1 MSLWDCTRRPI
12 SHSQGK
18 TPLVQD
24 AGKLLV
30 TSLRIS
36 LNKKTHL
43 RNTRTV
49 RGLLDMEG
57 IKTNTSLVESSE
69 IFQPDHNSLGE

>member
-12 SHSQGK
+12 SHSQGE

-30 TSLRIS
+30 TSLKIS
-36 LNKKTHL
+36 LNKKIYF
-43 RNTRTV
+43 RNIRTV
-49 RGLLDMEG
+49 RGLLDTEG
-57 IKTNTSLVESSE
+57 IKTNKSLVESSE
-69 IFQPDHNSLGE
+69 IFQPDHTSLGE